1 MVFTTTYGGPGFA
14 THTLSFWI
22 YQQGLK
28 YFNISY
34 AAAASWLLL
43 FACMGIAAALL
54 LWRARIARWQAA

>member
-22 YQQGLK
+22 YQQGLR
-28 YFNISY
+28 YFNVSY

-43 FACMGIAAALL
+43 FACILVAAGFLL
-54 LWRARIARWQAA
+54 VRARFARWQGA